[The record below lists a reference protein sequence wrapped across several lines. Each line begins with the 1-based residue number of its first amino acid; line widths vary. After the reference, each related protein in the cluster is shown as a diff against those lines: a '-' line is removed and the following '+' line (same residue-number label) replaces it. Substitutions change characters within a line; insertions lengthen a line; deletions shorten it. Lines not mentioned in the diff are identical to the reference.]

1 MKKVVNKKTD
11 IVIIGAGIAGLACAM
26 KLKKNNRNFIII
38 EQSDRVG
45 GRVGSIKENEY
56 IFDLGFQVYNTEYYK
71 TNSLLNLKELK
82 LKVFKPGASIYNGR
96 RFEILSDPFRDP
108 STILET
114 FFSGMTTFKDKIKIL
129 TLKRALSSYCISED
143 QSEDMTTLKY
153 LKSYGFSNKII
164 NGFFKPFFSGIFLE
178 NQLETSSKFFKNVF
192 SNFNKGYAAVP
203 VNGMQA
209 IPDQMV
215 KNLNPH
221 NLLLGN
227 KVIEAKNPEKIV
239 LENNEIIEAK
249 YMVLTG
255 GSNSLV
261 NNHIV
266 EFNSV
271 RTFYFSSRVKVKHSK
286 YINLFP
292 YDSLINNIAILSSV
306 SENYSP
312 EGNTLFSIT
321 IIESDLSKSELIDI
335 IQDKLSTYYGDE
347 KSNYIFMKE
356 INIKQATIKQKT
368 GYFDLKIED
377 KKNILFAGDY
387 TTYGSIEGA
396 VVSGIKTAEKL
407 ISMSAQI

>member
-1 MKKVVNKKTD
+1 VVNKKTD

-271 RTFYFSSRVKVKHSK
+271 RTFYFSSRVKVKYPK

>member
-1 MKKVVNKKTD
+1 VVNKKTD

-38 EQSDRVG
+38 EQSNRVG

-56 IFDLGFQVYNTEYYK
+56 IFDLGFQVYNTEYYE

-108 STILET
+108 STIFET

-203 VNGMQA
+203 INGMQA

-271 RTFYFSSRVKVKHSK
+271 RTFYFSSRVKVKHPK

-312 EGNTLFSIT
+312 KGNTFFSIT

-396 VVSGIKTAEKL
+396 VVSGLKTAEKL
-407 ISMSAQI
+407 ISISAQI

>member
-1 MKKVVNKKTD
+1 MVNKKTD

-271 RTFYFSSRVKVKHSK
+271 RTFYFSSRVKVKHPK

-321 IIESDLSKSELIDI
+321 IIESYLSKSELIDI

>member
-1 MKKVVNKKTD
+1 MVNKKTD

-271 RTFYFSSRVKVKHSK
+271 RTFYFSSRVKVKHPK

-312 EGNTLFSIT
+312 NGNTLFSIT

>member
-1 MKKVVNKKTD
+1 MVNKKTD

-108 STILET
+108 STIFET

-407 ISMSAQI
+407 ISISAQI

>member
-1 MKKVVNKKTD
+1 MVNKKTD

-56 IFDLGFQVYNTEYYK
+56 IFDLGFQVYNTEYYE

-108 STILET
+108 STIFET

>member
-1 MKKVVNKKTD
+1 MVNKKTD

-192 SNFNKGYAAVP
+192 SNFNK
-203 VNGMQA
+203 
-209 IPDQMV
+209 
-215 KNLNPH
+215 
-221 NLLLGN
+221 
-227 KVIEAKNPEKIV
+227 
-239 LENNEIIEAK
+239 
-249 YMVLTG
+249 
-255 GSNSLV
+255 
-261 NNHIV
+261 
-266 EFNSV
+266 
-271 RTFYFSSRVKVKHSK
+271 
-286 YINLFP
+286 
-292 YDSLINNIAILSSV
+292 
-306 SENYSP
+306 
-312 EGNTLFSIT
+312 
-321 IIESDLSKSELIDI
+321 
-335 IQDKLSTYYGDE
+335 
-347 KSNYIFMKE
+347 
-356 INIKQATIKQKT
+356 
-368 GYFDLKIED
+368 
-377 KKNILFAGDY
+377 
-387 TTYGSIEGA
+387 
-396 VVSGIKTAEKL
+396 
-407 ISMSAQI
+407 

>member
-1 MKKVVNKKTD
+1 MVNKKTD

-38 EQSDRVG
+38 EQSNRVG

-56 IFDLGFQVYNTEYYK
+56 IFDLGFQIYNTEYYE

-108 STILET
+108 STIFET

-203 VNGMQA
+203 INGMQA

-271 RTFYFSSRVKVKHSK
+271 RTFYFSSRVKVKHPK

-312 EGNTLFSIT
+312 NGNTLFSIT

-396 VVSGIKTAEKL
+396 VVSGLKTAEKL
-407 ISMSAQI
+407 ISISAQI

>member
-1 MKKVVNKKTD
+1 VVNKKTD

-56 IFDLGFQVYNTEYYK
+56 IFDLGFQVYNTEYYE

-249 YMVLTG
+249 FMVLTG

-271 RTFYFSSRVKVKHSK
+271 RTFYFSSRVKVKHPK

>member
-1 MKKVVNKKTD
+1 MVNKKTD
-11 IVIIGAGIAGLACAM
+11 VVIVGAGIAGLACAI
-26 KLKKNNRNFIII
+26 KLKNNNKNFIII

-45 GRVGSIKENEY
+45 GRVGSIKEKDH
-56 IFDLGFQVYNTEYYK
+56 IFDLGFQVYNTEYHE
-71 TNSLLNLKELK
+71 TNSLLNLKQLK

-96 RFEILSDPFRDP
+96 GFEILSDPFRDP
-108 STILET
+108 LTIFET

-129 TLKRALSSYCISED
+129 TLKRALLSYSILED
-143 QSEDMTTLKY
+143 QSEDMTTLEY

-178 NQLETSSKFFKNVF
+178 NNLETSSKFFKNVF
-192 SNFNKGYAAVP
+192 SNFNKGYAVVP
-203 VNGMQA
+203 ENGMQA
-209 IPDQMV
+209 IPDQML
-215 KNLNPH
+215 KKINPENLVM
-221 NLLLGN
+221 GK

-255 GSNSLV
+255 ESNSLV
-261 NNHIV
+261 NNHKI

-271 RTFYFSSRVKVKHSK
+271 RTFYFSSRIKVKHSK

-292 YDSLINNIAILSSV
+292 YDNLINNIAILSSV

-312 EGNTLFSIT
+312 EGKTLFSIT
-321 IIESDLSKSELIDI
+321 IIESDLSKSDLIDI
-335 IQDKLSTYYGDE
+335 IQDKLSTYYGYG

-368 GYFDLKIED
+368 GYFDLKFED

-396 VVSGIKTAEKL
+396 VVSGIKTAEKI
-407 ISMSAQI
+407 ISMSTPV

>member
-1 MKKVVNKKTD
+1 MVNKKTD

-108 STILET
+108 STIFET

-271 RTFYFSSRVKVKHSK
+271 RTFYFSSRVKVKHPK

-306 SENYSP
+306 AENYSP

>member
-1 MKKVVNKKTD
+1 MVNKKTD

-38 EQSDRVG
+38 EQSNRVG

-56 IFDLGFQVYNTEYYK
+56 IFDLGFQVYNTEYYE

-203 VNGMQA
+203 INGMQA

-215 KNLNPH
+215 RNLNPH

-271 RTFYFSSRVKVKHSK
+271 RTFYFSSRVKVKHPK

-407 ISMSAQI
+407 ISISAQI

>member
-1 MKKVVNKKTD
+1 MVNKKTD

-56 IFDLGFQVYNTEYYK
+56 IFDLGFQVYNTEYYE

-108 STILET
+108 STIFET

-153 LKSYGFSNKII
+153 LELYGFSNKII

-249 YMVLTG
+249 FMVLTG

-271 RTFYFSSRVKVKHSK
+271 RTFYFSSRVKVKHPK

>member
-1 MKKVVNKKTD
+1 MVNKKTD

-56 IFDLGFQVYNTEYYK
+56 IFDLGFQVYNTEYYE

-153 LKSYGFSNKII
+153 LELYGFSNKII

-271 RTFYFSSRVKVKHSK
+271 RTFYFSSRVKVKHPK

>member
-1 MKKVVNKKTD
+1 VVNKKTD

-56 IFDLGFQVYNTEYYK
+56 IFDLGFQVYNTEYYE

-108 STILET
+108 STIFET

-153 LKSYGFSNKII
+153 LESYGFSNKII

-209 IPDQMV
+209 IPDQMM

-271 RTFYFSSRVKVKHSK
+271 RTFYFSSRVKVKHPK

-368 GYFDLKIED
+368 GYFELKIED

>member
-1 MKKVVNKKTD
+1 VVNKKTD

-108 STILET
+108 STIFET

-203 VNGMQA
+203 INGMQA

-407 ISMSAQI
+407 ISISAQI

>member
-1 MKKVVNKKTD
+1 MVNKKTD

-38 EQSDRVG
+38 EQSNRVG

-56 IFDLGFQVYNTEYYK
+56 IFDLGFQIYNTEYYE

-108 STILET
+108 STIFET

-203 VNGMQA
+203 INGMQA

-271 RTFYFSSRVKVKHSK
+271 RTFYFSSRVKVKHPK

-407 ISMSAQI
+407 ISISAQI

>member
-1 MKKVVNKKTD
+1 VVNKKTD

-26 KLKKNNRNFIII
+26 KLKKNNKNFIII

-45 GRVGSIKENEY
+45 GRVGSIKENEH
-56 IFDLGFQVYNTEYYK
+56 IFDLGFQVYNTQYHEA
-71 TNSLLNLKELK
+71 NSLLNLEELK

-96 RFEILSDPFRDP
+96 EFEILSDPFREP
-108 STILET
+108 STIFET

-129 TLKRALSSYCISED
+129 TLKRALSSYRISED
-143 QSEDMTTLKY
+143 QSEDVTTLKY
-153 LKSYGFSNKII
+153 LKLYGFSNKII

-178 NQLETSSKFFKNVF
+178 KELETSSKFFKIVF

-203 VNGMQA
+203 ENGMQE

-215 KNLNPH
+215 KNLNH
-221 NLLLGN
+221 DNLLVGK
-227 KVIEAKNPEKIV
+227 KVIEAKNPERIV
-239 LENNEIIEAK
+239 LENNEIIEAE

-261 NNHIV
+261 NNHKV

-271 RTFYFSSRVKVKHSK
+271 RTFYFSSLVKVKYSS

-292 YDSLINNIAILSSV
+292 YDDLINNIAILSSI
-306 SENYSP
+306 SKNYSP
-312 EGNTLFSIT
+312 EGKTLFSIT
-321 IIESDLSKSELIDI
+321 IIESDLAESKIIDT
-335 IQDKLSTYYGDE
+335 IQNKLSMFYGNE

-356 INIKQATIKQKT
+356 INIKEATIKQKT

-377 KKNILFAGDY
+377 RKNILFAGDY

-407 ISMSAQI
+407 ISMSAKI

>member
-1 MKKVVNKKTD
+1 MVNKKTD

-227 KVIEAKNPEKIV
+227 KVIEAKNPEKII

>member
-1 MKKVVNKKTD
+1 MVNKKTD

-56 IFDLGFQVYNTEYYK
+56 IFDLGFQVYNTEYYE

-108 STILET
+108 STIFET

-153 LKSYGFSNKII
+153 LELYGFSNKII

-271 RTFYFSSRVKVKHSK
+271 RTFYFSSRVKVKHPK

>member
-1 MKKVVNKKTD
+1 MVNKKTD

-38 EQSDRVG
+38 EQSNRVG

-56 IFDLGFQVYNTEYYK
+56 IFDLGFQIYNTEYYE

-108 STILET
+108 STIFET

-271 RTFYFSSRVKVKHSK
+271 RTFYFSSRVKVKHPK

-407 ISMSAQI
+407 ISISAQI

>member
-1 MKKVVNKKTD
+1 MVNKKTD

-209 IPDQMV
+209 IPDQMM

-271 RTFYFSSRVKVKHSK
+271 RTFYFSSRVKVKHPK

>member
-1 MKKVVNKKTD
+1 VVNKKTD

-56 IFDLGFQVYNTEYYK
+56 IFDLGFQVYNTEYYE

-153 LKSYGFSNKII
+153 LELYGFSNKII

-271 RTFYFSSRVKVKHSK
+271 RTFYFSSRVKVKHPK

-306 SENYSP
+306 AENYSP

>member
-1 MKKVVNKKTD
+1 MVNKKTD

-108 STILET
+108 STIFET

-153 LKSYGFSNKII
+153 LESYGFSNKII

-249 YMVLTG
+249 FMVLTG

-271 RTFYFSSRVKVKHSK
+271 RTFYFSSRVKVKHPK

>member
-1 MKKVVNKKTD
+1 VVNKKTD

-306 SENYSP
+306 AENYSP

>member
-1 MKKVVNKKTD
+1 MVNKKTD

-38 EQSDRVG
+38 EQSNRVG

-56 IFDLGFQVYNTEYYK
+56 IFDLGFQIYNTEYYE

-203 VNGMQA
+203 INGMQA

-271 RTFYFSSRVKVKHSK
+271 RTFYFSSRVKVKHPK

-312 EGNTLFSIT
+312 NGNTLFSIT

>member
-1 MKKVVNKKTD
+1 MVNKKTD

-56 IFDLGFQVYNTEYYK
+56 IFDLGFQVYNTEYYE

-108 STILET
+108 STIFET

-271 RTFYFSSRVKVKHSK
+271 RTFYFSSRVKVKHPK

-312 EGNTLFSIT
+312 NGNTLFSIT

>member
-1 MKKVVNKKTD
+1 MVNKKTD

-203 VNGMQA
+203 INGMQA

-271 RTFYFSSRVKVKHSK
+271 RTFYFSSRVKVKHPK

-312 EGNTLFSIT
+312 NGNTLFSIT

>member
-1 MKKVVNKKTD
+1 MVNKKTD

-56 IFDLGFQVYNTEYYK
+56 IFDLGFQVYNTEYYE

-82 LKVFKPGASIYNGR
+82 LKDFKPGASIYNGR

-108 STILET
+108 STIFET

-153 LKSYGFSNKII
+153 LELYGFSNKII

-249 YMVLTG
+249 FMVLTG

-271 RTFYFSSRVKVKHSK
+271 RTFYFSSRVKVKHPK

>member
-1 MKKVVNKKTD
+1 VVNKKTD

-38 EQSDRVG
+38 EQSNRVG

-56 IFDLGFQVYNTEYYK
+56 IFDLGFQIYNTEYYE

-153 LKSYGFSNKII
+153 LELYGFSNKII

-203 VNGMQA
+203 INGMQA

-271 RTFYFSSRVKVKHSK
+271 RTFYFSSRVKVKHPK

-312 EGNTLFSIT
+312 NGNTLFSIT

-407 ISMSAQI
+407 ISISAQI

>member
-1 MKKVVNKKTD
+1 MVNKKTD

-56 IFDLGFQVYNTEYYK
+56 IFDLGFQVYNTEYYE

-108 STILET
+108 STIFET

-153 LKSYGFSNKII
+153 LESYGFSNKII

-209 IPDQMV
+209 IPDQMM

-271 RTFYFSSRVKVKHSK
+271 RTFYFSSRVKVKHPK

-368 GYFDLKIED
+368 GYFELKIED

>member
-1 MKKVVNKKTD
+1 MVNKKTD

-56 IFDLGFQVYNTEYYK
+56 IFDLGFQVYNTEYYE

-271 RTFYFSSRVKVKHSK
+271 RTFYFSSRVKVKHPK

-312 EGNTLFSIT
+312 KGNTLFSIT

>member
-1 MKKVVNKKTD
+1 VVNKKTD

-203 VNGMQA
+203 VN
-209 IPDQMV
+209 
-215 KNLNPH
+215 
-221 NLLLGN
+221 
-227 KVIEAKNPEKIV
+227 PEKIV

>member
-1 MKKVVNKKTD
+1 VVNKKTD

-56 IFDLGFQVYNTEYYK
+56 IFDLGFQVYNTEYYE

-108 STILET
+108 STIFET

-153 LKSYGFSNKII
+153 LELYGFSNKII

-271 RTFYFSSRVKVKHSK
+271 RTFYFSSRVKVKHPK

>member
-1 MKKVVNKKTD
+1 VVNKKTD

-38 EQSDRVG
+38 EQSNRVG

-56 IFDLGFQVYNTEYYK
+56 IFDLGFQVYNTEYYE

-108 STILET
+108 STIFET

-203 VNGMQA
+203 INGMQA

-271 RTFYFSSRVKVKHSK
+271 RTFYFSSRVKVKHPK

-312 EGNTLFSIT
+312 NGNTLFSIT

-407 ISMSAQI
+407 ISISAQI

>member
-1 MKKVVNKKTD
+1 MVNKKTD

-56 IFDLGFQVYNTEYYK
+56 IFDLGFQIYNTEYYE

-271 RTFYFSSRVKVKHSK
+271 RTFYFSSRVKVKHPK

-312 EGNTLFSIT
+312 NGNTLFSIT

-407 ISMSAQI
+407 ISISAQI

>member
-1 MKKVVNKKTD
+1 MVNKKTD

-38 EQSDRVG
+38 EQSNRVG

-56 IFDLGFQVYNTEYYK
+56 IFDLGFQVYNTEYYE

-108 STILET
+108 STIFET

>member
-1 MKKVVNKKTD
+1 MVNKKTD

-38 EQSDRVG
+38 EQSNRVG

-56 IFDLGFQVYNTEYYK
+56 IFDLGFQVYNTEYYE

-108 STILET
+108 STIFET

-203 VNGMQA
+203 INGMQA

-271 RTFYFSSRVKVKHSK
+271 RTFYFSSRVKVKHPK

-312 EGNTLFSIT
+312 NGNTLFSIT

-407 ISMSAQI
+407 ISISAQI

>member
-1 MKKVVNKKTD
+1 MVNKKTD

-215 KNLNPH
+215 KNVNPH

-271 RTFYFSSRVKVKHSK
+271 RTFYFSSRVKVKHPK

>member
-1 MKKVVNKKTD
+1 MVNKKTD

-56 IFDLGFQVYNTEYYK
+56 IFDLGFQVYNTEYYE

-108 STILET
+108 STIFET

-249 YMVLTG
+249 FMVLTG

-271 RTFYFSSRVKVKHSK
+271 RTFYFSSRVKVKHPK